1 MLHCEAEENR
11 MILMEERSS
20 CASGRFLLISPPH
33 TRLAGIFAE
42 RAGKNLNDSQG
53 TDMNDTRSRVM
64 KSGLEKAPHRSLLY
78 ALGLTREEM
87 ERPLVGVVNAASE
100 VVPGHIHLNALSRA
114 VKAGVRMA
122 GGTPLEFPAIAVC
135 DGIAMNHEGMR
146 FSLPSREYTADSIE
160 IMARAHAFDA
170 LVFIPNCDKSV
181 PGMLMAMLR
190 LNLPSVLISG
200 GPMLPGDLAP
210 GTKGDLITVFEAVGR
225 VRAGV
230 LAEEDLEKMAERAC
244 PGCGSCAGMFTANSM
259 NCLSETIGLSLPGNG
274 TVPAAG
280 AARVRLAKTAGMKV
294 MEMLERGIRPRD
306 IVTAEAVANAVAVDM
321 ALGCSTNTVLH
332 LPAVFG
338 EGGLNISLEIFD
350 EISRKSPNLCK
361 LSPAGGHFMIDLD
374 NAGGIPAVMKE
385 LDKLGLIH
393 RSCLTATGK
402 TVGENIESARIL
414 DTEVIRPAE
423 NAYSKQ
429 GGIAV
434 LRGSLAP
441 DGAVVK
447 QSAVAP
453 EMMRRDVLARVF
465 DAEEEAMRAILDGD
479 IRPGDGVVIRC
490 EGPRGGPG
498 MREMLSPTAAITGMG
513 LGRDVALLTDGRFSG
528 GTNGAAIGH
537 ISPEAAEGGVIALV
551 REGDVIHIDIPGR
564 KLDLLVETEELA
576 RRKAELAIPRKHC
589 PYPVLRRYAKLVGSA
604 ANGARYKDAD

>member
-1 MLHCEAEENR
+1 MLFPQAR
-11 MILMEERSS
+11 
-20 CASGRFLLISPPH
+20 P
-33 TRLAGIFAE
+33 AGIFRQAGIKNPMPAE
-42 RAGKNLNDSQG
+42 DRN
-53 TDMNDTRSRVM
+53 MNDNRSRDM

-100 VVPGHIHLNALSRA
+100 VVPGHIHLNALARA

-122 GGTPLEFPAIAVC
+122 GGTPLEFPSIAVC

-146 FSLPSREYTADSIE
+146 FSLPSREYIADSIE

-170 LVFIPNCDKSV
+170 LVFIPNCDKCV

-225 VRAGV
+225 VRAG
-230 LAEEDLEKMAERAC
+230 AMTEEELEKMAERAC

-259 NCLSETIGLSLPGNG
+259 NCLSETIGLALPGNG
-274 TVPAAG
+274 TVPAVD

-294 MEMLERGIRPRD
+294 MELLKRGIRPRD
-306 IVTAEAVANAVAVDM
+306 IVTDKAVANAVAVDM

-338 EGGLNISLEIFD
+338 EGGLDISLEIFD

-361 LSPAGGHFMIDLD
+361 LSPAGRHFMVDLD
-374 NAGGIPAVMKE
+374 NAGGVPAVMKE
-385 LDKLGLIH
+385 LDRLGLIH
-393 RSCLTATGK
+393 KSCLTVTGR
-402 TVGENIESARIL
+402 TVGENIAGARIL
-414 DTEVIRPAE
+414 DADVIHPAE
-423 NAYSKQ
+423 DAYSKQ

-441 DGAVVK
+441 EGAVVK

-453 EMMRRDVLARVF
+453 EMMRRDVRARVF
-465 DAEEEAMRAILDGD
+465 DAEEDAMRAILDGR
-479 IRPGDGVVIRC
+479 IKPGDGVVIRY

-551 REGDVIHIDIPGR
+551 REGDVIHIDIPAR
-564 KLDLLVETEELA
+564 RLDLLVDTAELA
-576 RRKAELAIPRKHC
+576 RRGAEPAAPRKDC
-589 PYPVLRRYAKLVGSA
+589 PYPVLRRYARLVGSA
-604 ANGARYKDAD
+604 AGGARYRDAD